1 MSHKKLREEKNCLNC
16 GQTVSERFC
25 SHCGQENLDWRD
37 SAFHMVLH
45 YFQDLVHYDGKFW
58 QTFRLF
64 LLKPGQVPSAYMAGK
79 RKRHLD
85 PIRFY
90 VFAST
95 VFFLFFFFVAE
106 SGKEISKT
114 TAENFEK
121 RLYQLEQERKF
132 LAQSPDT
139 LLVDSLIRGI
149 HQLAMEED
157 SLAGNVSSKRNFELD
172 FSAPNQNHEINEGW
186 LSRFLEERLKKRS
199 EEMNT
204 IHQGDGGSAFKA
216 FGIELLHKLPQ
227 LFFLSL
233 PFFAFFLF
241 VLYFRSVRGRYVSNF
256 IFSVY
261 HYAYL
266 FSIAL
271 GYALLSW
278 IVKLLAHPALD
289 TIWGW
294 STVVFILYPFVYL
307 FLSMRRF
314 YNDSGWTLWLRYL
327 TLLFLIFILMI
338 VLFVCITF
346 VTFLF

>member
-1 MSHKKLREEKNCLNC
+1 MSHKKLREEKDCLNC
-16 GQTVSERFC
+16 GQTVNERFC

-64 LLKPGQVPSAYMAGK
+64 IRRPGQVPVEYMDGK

-95 VFFLFFFFVAE
+95 VFFIFFFFVADPGKE
-106 SGKEISKT
+106 SGEI
-114 TAENFEK
+114 TAESYEK
-121 RLYQLEQERKF
+121 RLFQLEQERRF
-132 LAQSPDT
+132 LAESPDT
-139 LLVDSLIRGI
+139 ILVDSLIDNVKR
-149 HQLAMEED
+149 LAIQQD
-157 SLAGNVSSKRNFELD
+157 SLADDALAKKKLELD
-172 FSAPNQNHEINEGW
+172 LSDPEWTDVTGNTW
-186 LSRFLEERLKKRS
+186 LSRKLKERFQKRS
-199 EEMNT
+199 EEMNST
-204 IHQGDGGSAFKA
+204 HQGDGESAFKA
-216 FGIELLHKLPQ
+216 FGKELLHKLPQ

-241 VLYFRSVRGRYVSNF
+241 ILYFRSARGRYVANF

-261 HYAYL
+261 HYSYL

-271 GYALLSW
+271 IYVLLSW
-278 IVKLLAHPALD
+278 GVNAMSLPALD

-294 STVVFILYPFVYL
+294 ITMVFVLYPFVYL

-314 YNDSGWTLWLRYL
+314 YSDSGWTLWLRYL

-338 VLFVCITF
+338 VLFVGITLF
-346 VTFLF
+346 TFLF

>member
-1 MSHKKLREEKNCLNC
+1 MSHKKLREEKDCLNC
-16 GQTVSERFC
+16 GHSVSDRFC

-64 LLKPGQVPSAYMAGK
+64 IRSPGQVPLEYMDGK

-85 PIRFY
+85 PVRFY

-95 VFFLFFFFVAE
+95 VFFLFFFFVADPGKE
-106 SGKEISKT
+106 SGGVTSEDY
-114 TAENFEK
+114 EK
-121 RLYQLEQERKF
+121 RIFQLEQERKF

-139 LLVDSLIRGI
+139 ILVDSLIHNVKR
-149 HQLAMEED
+149 LTVYKDSMAEE
-157 SLAGNVSSKRNFELD
+157 AVSEKRLELD
-172 FSAPNQNHEINEGW
+172 LSEPDWSGETEKGW
-186 LSRFLEERLKKRS
+186 LSRKLKERFQQRS
-199 EEMNT
+199 EEMNKA
-204 IHQGDGGSAFKA
+204 HLGDGESAFKA
-216 FGIELLHKLPQ
+216 FGKELLHKLPQ

-241 VLYFRSVRGRYVSNF
+241 GLYFRSVRSRYVANF

-261 HYAYL
+261 HYSYL
-266 FSIAL
+266 FSIAFI
-271 GYALLSW
+271 YVLLSW
-278 IVKLLAHPALD
+278 VVNALSLPVID

-294 STVVFILYPFVYL
+294 ITIAFVLYPFVYL

-314 YNDSGWTLWLRYL
+314 YSDSGYTLWLRYL
-327 TLLFLIFILMI
+327 TLLFLIFILMAL
-338 VLFVCITF
+338 LFTGITLF
-346 VTFLF
+346 TFLF